1 MEVNMDFFGPNLI
14 NVMAILG
21 LILIALVQIAG
32 IVVTAILLRRK
43 AGIGATLSLIG
54 FSVLLLMGICGQ
66 IYNSFLFPTLVRQ
79 AGIRNITLVG
89 GSYQCINGLIL
100 TIGFGLLV
108 FGIWQLGQKVSPKET
123 DTTESPEIEP

>member
-1 MEVNMDFFGPNLI
+1 MNFFGPNLI

-54 FSVLLLMGICGQ
+54 FGVLLLMGICGQ

-79 AGIRNITLVG
+79 AGIRNITLIG

-108 FGIWQLGQKVSPKET
+108 FGIWQLGQKATMEVQET
-123 DTTESPEIEP
+123 VENQEED